1 MCPPSGDI
9 HSLHPAGVADRGPEM
24 HFHSFLDGKGM
35 NELDHSYRD
44 HVTDLNL
51 TSYHTQSNRTLYNY
65 VIGVGRAF
73 AGRVL

>member
-9 HSLHPAGVADRGPEM
+9 QSLHPVGVADRGPEM
-24 HFHSFLDGKGM
+24 HFHSFPCGKGM
-35 NELDHSYRD
+35 NELNYSYSD

-51 TSYHTQSNRTLYNY
+51 TSEHTQSNRIIYNY
-65 VIGVGRAF
+65 VIGVDCAF